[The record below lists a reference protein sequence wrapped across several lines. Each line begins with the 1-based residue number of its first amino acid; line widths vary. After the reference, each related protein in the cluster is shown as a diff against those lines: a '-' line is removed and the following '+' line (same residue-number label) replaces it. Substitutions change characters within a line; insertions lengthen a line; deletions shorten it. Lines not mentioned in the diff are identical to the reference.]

1 MFLNI
6 EEKSITNHKLL
17 IINHKQLLQVNLK
30 LRLLETFVL
39 DYLLQTPNIETKKK
53 IPLSQSQYHYVRRSR
68 CSKSKGRTTFSI

>member
-17 IINHKQLLQVNLK
+17 IINHKQLLQVIK

>member
-17 IINHKQLLQVNLK
+17 IINHNQLLQVNLK

-53 IPLSQSQYHYVRRSR
+53 NSPFSITIPL
-68 CSKSKGRTTFSI
+68 CPKKSL